1 MGVARQVGSRAGLRE
16 EQEGKLLGSDPKSQ
30 QQRAELMASRGLE
43 PLLWPHRLL
52 QLPLEIGVFL

>member
-1 MGVARQVGSRAGLRE
+1 MGAARQVGSRAGLRD

-30 QQRAELMASRGLE
+30 QQRAELMASRGWS
-43 PLLWPHRLL
+43 PWCGFTGYL